1 MNMGRDWIIT
11 KRHLGIVLFLTGAV
25 GFGGVL
31 LLDLLRGGAGD
42 FGPTQ
47 RLALVGCVGL
57 ALLGLSLIPYG
68 NRPA

>member
-1 MNMGRDWIIT
+1 MYRDWIIT
-11 KRHLGIVLFLTGAV
+11 KRQLGIALFLMGLI

-31 LLDLLRGGAGD
+31 LLDVVRGGAGD

-47 RLALVGCVGL
+47 RLALIGCGVI

-68 NRPA
+68 DRPA